1 MWLSSTYFRT
11 FLGVFGLFLAL
22 AGTPAHAGWFNDA
35 APPAQRIVAA
45 QIPPSIDGLDLDV
58 EALKAFYALRD
69 HQPAWHIGG
78 KDGRAGLIDSLR
90 SLAAFVEAHG
100 LFLAHDPIARLRGL
114 AQSMAEQDNAK
125 LELLFTDFLLRLA
138 AALHGDAVDLTTL
151 YPGWSSRGEPADRI
165 AGLADAVG
173 RNKVSDYLAS
183 LAPQNPAYRD
193 LLAALKTYRGLAA
206 QGEPQRIA
214 SGPALKPAMR
224 EPRVGQMRARLVAE
238 GYAAASPDPAGND
251 VFDAALEQAVK
262 TYQARNGLLPDG
274 HAGARTVA
282 VMNIPFSRR
291 VEQIIANLERWRHM
305 PEQMPPRAVTV
316 NIAAAWLDYR
326 ENGQKVYDSSVIVGR
341 PDRRTPFIQSE
352 IRSVI
357 FNPAWHVPSKIARK
371 DILPKLRKD
380 PHYLEKLG
388 FVINGSADD
397 PYGANIDW
405 NRLKE
410 SAFDFRLRQSPGDMN
425 SLGRL
430 KFDFDNDFAVYMHG
444 TPHPELF
451 DKPERFFSSG
461 CIRLHE
467 PERFAEIVLSRNAS
481 AWNVESVKAEID
493 KGKTRWLKVADPL
506 PLSVVYWTAFTAED
520 GAQHFRSDIYNYDQF
535 LVETMRRASGGK

>member
-1 MWLSSTYFRT
+1 MWNLSTEFRV
-11 FLGVFGLFLAL
+11 LPAVFGLFLVFA
-22 AGTPAHAGWFNDA
+22 AAPAQAGWFNET
-35 APPAQRIVAA
+35 AQATKQIVPA
-45 QIPPSIDGLDLDV
+45 QIPASIDGLALDV
-58 EALKAFYALRD
+58 EAVRAFYALRD
-69 HQPAWHIGG
+69 NQPAWHIGG
-78 KDGRAGLIDSLR
+78 KEDGAGLEDSLH
-90 SLAAFVEAHG
+90 SLSAFAENHG
-100 LFLAHDPIARLRGL
+100 LFLAHDPIAHLRRL
-114 AQSMAEQDNAK
+114 AQSDVTEDRAK

-138 AALHGDAVDLTTL
+138 AALHDGSVDLATL
-151 YPGWSSRGEPADRI
+151 YPGWTFRREPFDRV
-165 AGLADAVG
+165 AGLADAVAH
-173 RNKVSDYLAS
+173 NKVSDYLAS
-183 LAPQNPAYRD
+183 LAPRNAAYRD

-206 QGEPQRIA
+206 KGEPQRIEF
-214 SGPALKPAMR
+214 GPALKRGMR
-224 EPRVGQMRARLVAE
+224 EARVGQMRARLAAE
-238 GYAAASPDPAGND
+238 GYDVTPPDAADADI
-251 VFDAALEQAVK
+251 FDAALEQAVK
-262 TYQARNGLLPDG
+262 TYQTRNGLLADG

-305 PEQMPPRAVTV
+305 PEQTPPRAVTV
-316 NIAAAWLDYR
+316 NIAAAWLDYQ

-341 PDRRTPFIQSE
+341 PDRRTPFIQSA

-405 NRLKE
+405 NKVRE

-506 PLSVVYWTAFTAED
+506 PLAVVYWTAFTAED